1 MPNAFSHQGPW
12 KVSPGLLTQARFLG
26 DALAL
31 PSLLENSWGKRE
43 PAANGPGA
51 GPGDGELEW
60 GVLLERGALAHLPA
74 RRGGGWRGVRGCA
87 ERGRRRGDSSRAGKP
102 WRRDSALHP
111 ATGILT
117 LPPARERDHVPAVL
131 AGGRGGGRE
140 DLLPAAAPDVQRA
153 GHRAPPASS
162 APRLTSGWRRASPF
176 PRRSSRT
183 ALFSPD

>member
-26 DALAL
+26 DELAL
-31 PSLLENSWGKRE
+31 PSLPENSWGKRE
-43 PAANGPGA
+43 PAANRPGA

-60 GVLLERGALAHLPA
+60 GVLLERGALAHHPA
-74 RRGGGWRGVRGCA
+74 RRGGGWRGVGCA
-87 ERGRRRGDSSRAGKP
+87 GRARRRGDSSRAGKP

-131 AGGRGGGRE
+131 AEDGGWKGRWERGPSPSSSPRRAKGWSLGPSCVFRPQIDE
-140 DLLPAAAPDVQRA
+140 RVAPSQPLPPPQLA
-153 GHRAPPASS
+153 HRAV
-162 APRLTSGWRRASPF
+162 
-176 PRRSSRT
+176 
-183 ALFSPD
+183 